1 MNFRGHSH
9 SRAFTLVEIL
19 VAMAILSMVVMAI
32 YSTWTAILRASKT
45 GLEAAAAVQR
55 ERMAM
60 RALEDSLMA
69 VRLFV
74 ANSRHYAFIAD
85 TTGDFAMLGF
95 VARLPDSFPRGGRY
109 GGLVV
114 RRLTFT
120 VEAGK
125 DSVNQL
131 VLRQEPLLMEP
142 DVDEEEHPLM
152 LARNVSLFKLEFW
165 DAHPRVNDWVE
176 EWTQT
181 NQLPKLV
188 RISLG
193 LGQTGRYSSKPQ
205 EEITRVVAL
214 PAVAVQPAWQM
225 AGPGAVAGGQFSPTN
240 QPAGGRRN
248 PSSNQPPGGSRGPRV
263 PQ

>member
-1 MNFRGHSH
+1 MNVRRHSH
-9 SRAFTLVEIL
+9 SWAFTLVEIL

-32 YSTWTAILRASKT
+32 YSTWMVILRASKV
-45 GLEAAAAVQR
+45 GREAAAAVQR
-55 ERMAM
+55 ERITM
-60 RALEDSLMA
+60 RTLEDSLMSI
-69 VRLFV
+69 RFFS
-74 ANSRHYAFIAD
+74 ANSRYYAFIAD
-85 TTGDFAMLGF
+85 TTGDFAMLSF
-95 VARLPDSFPRGGRY
+95 VARLPDSFPRAGRY

-142 DVDEEEHPLM
+142 DVDEEEHPLV
-152 LARNVSLFKLEFW
+152 LARNVSLFKLDFF
-165 DAHPRVNDWVE
+165 DANPRVNDWVE
-176 EWTQT
+176 DWKQT

-193 LGQTGRYSSKPQ
+193 MGQAGRYSSKPQ
-205 EEITRVVAL
+205 EEIIRTVAL
-214 PAVAVQPAWQM
+214 PAVPVQPAWQM
-225 AGPGAVAGGQFSPTN
+225 AGPGAAAGQPGITN
-240 QPAGGRRN
+240 RLPGN
-248 PSSNQPPGGSRGPRV
+248 PGNQPPGQPPGRSSGGRV

>member
-1 MNFRGHSH
+1 MTVRRHSH

-32 YSTWTAILRASKT
+32 YSTWKLILRASKVGT
-45 GLEAAAAVQR
+45 EAAAAVQR
-55 ERMAM
+55 ERIAM
-60 RALEDSLMA
+60 RALEDSLMSI
-69 VRLFV
+69 RFFS
-74 ANSRHYAFIAD
+74 ANSRYYAFIAD
-85 TTGDFAMLGF
+85 TTGDFAMLSF
-95 VARLPDSFPRGGRY
+95 VARLPGSFLRGGRY

-142 DVDEEEHPLM
+142 DVDEEEHPLV
-152 LARNVSLFKLEFW
+152 LARNVSLFKLEFF
-165 DAHPRVNDWVE
+165 DANPRVNDWVE
-176 EWTQT
+176 GWTQT

-193 LGQTGRYSSKPQ
+193 LGQAGRYSSTPQ
-205 EEITRVVAL
+205 EAIMRTVAL
-214 PAVAVQPAWQM
+214 PAVPVQPAWQM
-225 AGPGAVAGGQFSPTN
+225 AGPGLPGSPPIGTN
-240 QPAGGRRN
+240 APPVRN
-248 PSSNQPPGGSRGPRV
+248 SK
-263 PQ
+263 

>member
-1 MNFRGHSH
+1 MNTRGHLH

-19 VAMAILSMVVMAI
+19 VAMAILSMVIMAI
-32 YSTWTAILRASKT
+32 YSTWIAILRSSKV
-45 GLEAAAAVQR
+45 GLAAAAAVQR
-55 ERMAM
+55 ERIAM
-60 RALEDSLMA
+60 RALEDSLLS

-74 ANSRHYAFIAD
+74 ANSRYYAFIAD
-85 TTGDFAMLGF
+85 TTGDFATLSF

-114 RRLTFT
+114 RRVTFS

-131 VLRQEPLLMEP
+131 VLRQEPLLLEP
-142 DVDEEEHPLM
+142 NVDEEENPLV
-152 LARNVSLFKLEFW
+152 LARNVSLFKLEFF
-165 DAHPRVNDWVE
+165 DATPRVNDWVD

-193 LGQTGRYSSKPQ
+193 LGQAGRYSSKPQ
-205 EEITRVVAL
+205 DEITRTVAL
-214 PAVAVQPAWQM
+214 PAVAVQPVWQM
-225 AGPGAVAGGQFSPTN
+225 AGPGPAAGQPGTTNRSPVNPRN
-240 QPAGGRRN
+240 QAPG
-248 PSSNQPPGGSRGPRV
+248 QPPGRIGGGAV